1 MPENDG
7 DSGSAATIL
16 AAAAAL
22 SPGGGSSKKLKQARL
37 PFAPLNKTPQ
47 PGKN

>member
-7 DSGSAATIL
+7 DSGSAATKL

-22 SPGGGSSKKLKQARL
+22 SPGGGSKKLKQARL

-47 PGKN
+47 PG